1 MGRWNSMSV
10 NERSVVDRKVLT
22 GRKLGVWAL
31 GLAAL
36 ALGVHGLAPSMR
48 ADDASPAGRAVRLS
62 YVEGRVQ
69 LSQGNQVLEDASVA
83 NTPLFEGARVTT
95 ADDGRAE
102 IQFEDGSVARLSP
115 NSSFTLTVL
124 RGTGANGQAEI
135 TLEGGLGYFEL
146 QGADQSGTITV
157 KFGDSV
163 ATPSGFTVLRINLDN
178 APGDLAVFSG
188 NAHLDRG
195 TAMSVDLHGGESLA
209 LSAMDV
215 TRYTLNESIEPDSW
229 DSWNADRD
237 QILTTEA
244 AAATGASKG
253 YGQSNN
259 PAWSDL
265 DANGSW
271 YNVPGQGNVWSPTD
285 ASDPGFDPYGN
296 GYWAWTPAG
305 YAWAS
310 GYSWGYMPYQCGMWN
325 WYESFGWGWAP
336 GMGGCNPWWGLG
348 GIGYFAPN
356 IGSGY
361 GGYRPPMRP
370 RPVRRPL
377 GGGLIAVNRHLTAP
391 VASLP
396 ERDKTTVVR
405 IAGYTTQPM
414 HALSPRPQYDR
425 SASGYGNRTT
435 VSNVGGVPATGQ
447 YHAAGTASGAGHPAS
462 SASGAKSAPARSSA
476 ASHASSSTPASHVSS
491 GGGGGG
497 GGGAVHAGGGGGG
510 GHH

>member
-1 MGRWNSMSV
+1 M
-10 NERSVVDRKVLT
+10 
-22 GRKLGVWAL
+22 
-31 GLAAL
+31 
-36 ALGVHGLAPSMR
+36 
-48 ADDASPAGRAVRLS
+48 
-62 YVEGRVQ
+62 
-69 LSQGNQVLEDASVA
+69 
-83 NTPLFEGARVTT
+83 
-95 ADDGRAE
+95 
-102 IQFEDGSVARLSP
+102 
-115 NSSFTLTVL
+115 
-124 RGTGANGQAEI
+124 
-135 TLEGGLGYFEL
+135 
-146 QGADQSGTITV
+146 
-157 KFGDSV
+157 
-163 ATPSGFTVLRINLDN
+163 RINLDN
-178 APGDLAVFSG
+178 PPGDLAVFSG

-209 LSAMDV
+209 LSAIDV

-259 PAWSDL
+259 PAWNDL
-265 DANGSW
+265 DANGNW

-310 GYSWGYMPYQCGMWN
+310 GYSWGYMPYQCGAWN
-325 WYESFGWGWAP
+325 WYQSFGWGWAP
-336 GMGGCNPWWGLG
+336 GFGGCNPWWGFG
-348 GIGYFAPN
+348 GVGYFSPN
-356 IGSGY
+356 IGAGY
-361 GGYRPPMRP
+361 GGYRPPLRP

-396 ERDKTTVVR
+396 ERDKTSVVR
-405 IAGYTTQPM
+405 IAGYTVQPM

-447 YHAAGTASGAGHPAS
+447 YHAPGTASGAGHPAS
-462 SASGAKSAPARSSA
+462 STSGAKSAPARSSA

-510 GHH
+510 GGHH